1 MPSVV
6 FGVPAYNQ
14 AEYVEQAVASLLA
27 QTRPDVAVVIVDDG
41 STDAT
46 PEIATRLAQTD
57 DRVTVVRNERRLG
70 LLANWRRAY
79 ALARELHPDARYFA
93 WGSDHDLWEPIWVE
107 RLVDALEA
115 DPSAVHAVGSTI
127 RIDADGRPLA
137 SARPTLP
144 RGARVS
150 TSRLERLAR
159 VMLFAQS
166 GSAVYG
172 LFRADVLPLAG
183 VYRNV
188 VAADRLLLSELA
200 LQGRSIVL
208 PEPLW
213 RRRFK
218 KDVSEERHLHAAFPD
233 GGAPA
238 FMRLPL
244 WLQHASVL
252 LLRLRAGGTSRPALS
267 AGQGVAFGAF
277 YALVLVPARRTY
289 EITRRSRR
297 RVRRLKARVRAQL
310 VEDVR

>member
-6 FGVPAYNQ
+6 FGVPAFNQ
-14 AEYVEQAVASLLA
+14 ADYVEEAVTSLLA
-27 QTRPDVAVVIVDDG
+27 QTRPDLAVVVVDDG

-93 WGSDHDLWEPIWVE
+93 WGSDHDVWEPIWAE

-115 DPSAVHAVGSTI
+115 NPAAVHAYGLTV
-127 RIDADGRPLA
+127 RIGPDGRPLKA
-137 SARPTLP
+137 AAPRPP
-144 RGARVS
+144 RGAAVS
-150 TSRLERLAR
+150 PHRLTRLAR
-159 VMLFAQS
+159 VMLFTQS

-172 LFRADVLPLAG
+172 LFRADALSRAG
-183 VYRNV
+183 VYRDV
-188 VAADRLLLSELA
+188 VAADRLLLSEVA
-200 LQGRSIVL
+200 LQGHSIVV

-218 KDVSEERHLHAAFPD
+218 KDVSEERHLQAAFPD
-233 GGAPA
+233 GGAPT

-252 LLRLRAGGTSRPALS
+252 LLRLQAGGTRRPVLSTGQAL
-267 AGQGVAFGAF
+267 AFGTA
-277 YALVLVPARRTY
+277 YGLLLVPARRVY
-289 EITRRSRR
+289 ETTRRSRR
-297 RVRRLKARVRAQL
+297 RARRFKQRVRTRLGQG
-310 VEDVR
+310 VR